1 MKKVIV
7 SILLLSSICF
17 SNEFKKA
24 DFQYQYDFGNKNCL
38 KLNDIQKGV
47 LIENLKSGIFWA
59 PNEPIISMDG
69 EKINVLYGK
78 NKDNI
83 MVEMVFVSSYKLCQE
98 VIKKLN

>member
-1 MKKVIV
+1 MKKVLII
-7 SILLLSSICF
+7 ILLLSSMCF

-24 DFQYQYDFGNKNCL
+24 DFQYQYDFGNKNCS

-47 LIENLKSGIFWA
+47 IIENLKSGIFWA

-69 EKINVLYGK
+69 EKINGLYGK